1 MILLILTLKCRTLLY
16 MSKDTALST
25 FQSAATNSTIFG
37 KYKKLKAVLS

>member
-16 MSKDTALST
+16 MSKDTALFT
-25 FQSAATNSTIFG
+25 FQSVATNSTIFR

>member
-25 FQSAATNSTIFG
+25 FQSAATQVLQYLEST
-37 KYKKLKAVLS
+37 KS